1 MYLLA
6 SALGYGLGLFDVVG
20 LMRLRRPASLGG
32 QILGAAGAV
41 VGELTG
47 EQGDAARTGVVAK
60 PVAGH
65 ADLAAAGLEQHC
77 LIEVG
82 PLLDGLDAGGLNP

>member
-1 MYLLA
+1 
-6 SALGYGLGLFDVVG
+6 
-20 LMRLRRPASLGG
+20 LGG
-32 QILGAAGAV
+32 QIQGAAGAV
-41 VGELTG
+41 VGELAG
-47 EQGDAARTGVVAK
+47 NQGDAVHSRVVAK

-82 PLLDGLDAGGLNP
+82 PLLDGLDAGGLNPQKRGRRHDDPCMRTPVLARESD

>member
-1 MYLLA
+1 
-6 SALGYGLGLFDVVG
+6 
-20 LMRLRRPASLGG
+20 MRLGRPASLGG

-47 EQGDAARTGVVAK
+47 EHWNAARTGVVPE

-65 ADLAAAGLEQHC
+65 TDLAAAGLEQHC
-77 LIEVG
+77 LIEE
-82 PLLDGLDAGGLNP
+82 